1 MQYRTFGD
9 TGIQVSAL
17 GFGCGDVGGLMV
29 RGTVQERV
37 DAVAR
42 ALDAGITYFDTAS
55 MYGRGQSEINLG
67 AALRQL
73 KESAVIGTKARL
85 MPDDLADIK
94 AGVARSVEASLA
106 RLGSERVDLIQ
117 LHNQLSPRR
126 GTDIAVLTTE
136 DAMEVADAF
145 ETLHR
150 EGKVGAWGITALGHT
165 ATLHEVIDSG
175 RFNTAQT
182 SYNILNPS
190 SGGPVPDHHPHQDYE
205 RLAERAAEKGMGV
218 IAIRVLAAGALSGT
232 TARHALA
239 SPAPAPIGTGADLAE
254 DAALVQ
260 RFGFLWEEGYRQ
272 QKKADNPI
280 EAAIRFVI
288 ANPAISTALVG
299 LSSMEQLEQA
309 IQAAEK
315 GPLSGEAARTTAGRA
330 GGHGEEVRREAVD
343 IR

>member
-94 AGVARSVEASLA
+94 AGVVRSVEASLA

-165 ATLHEVIDSG
+165 ATLHQVIDSG

-182 SYNILNPS
+182 SYNILT
-190 SGGPVPDHHPHQDYE
+190 Q
-205 RLAERAAEKGMGV
+205 
-218 IAIRVLAAGALSGT
+218 
-232 TARHALA
+232 
-239 SPAPAPIGTGADLAE
+239 APA
-254 DAALVQ
+254 
-260 RFGFLWEEGYRQ
+260 
-272 QKKADNPI
+272 
-280 EAAIRFVI
+280 
-288 ANPAISTALVG
+288 
-299 LSSMEQLEQA
+299 
-309 IQAAEK
+309 
-315 GPLSGEAARTTAGRA
+315 GPCLTTIPTRTTRGWLSAPPTRA
-330 GGHGEEVRREAVD
+330 WAS
-343 IR
+343 

>member
-73 KESAVIGTKARL
+73 KETAVIGTKARL

-165 ATLHEVIDSG
+165 ATLHEVINSG

-205 RLAERAAEKGMGV
+205 RLAERAAAKGMGV
-218 IAIRVLAAGALSGT
+218 IAIRVLAAGALSGST
-232 TARHALA
+232 TRHALA

-260 RFGFLWEEGYRQ
+260 RFGFLWEEGY
-272 QKKADNPI
+272 ADNPV

-315 GPLSGEAARTTAGRA
+315 GPLSGEALERLQAAREDMGQ
-330 GGHGEEVRREAVD
+330 G
-343 IR
+343 

>member
-1 MQYRTFGD
+1 MHAIQNCFGD
-9 TGIQVSAL
+9 TGIQVWRHRHSGFAL

-73 KESAVIGTKARL
+73 KETAVIGTKARL

-94 AGVARSVEASLA
+94 AGVVRSVEASLA

-165 ATLHEVIDSG
+165 ATLHAG
-175 RFNTAQT
+175 
-182 SYNILNPS
+182 
-190 SGGPVPDHHPHQDYE
+190 HQQ
-205 RLAERAAEKGMGV
+205 RSV
-218 IAIRVLAAGALSGT
+218 Q
-232 TARHALA
+232 H
-239 SPAPAPIGTGADLAE
+239 GADQLQHLEPKLRRACP
-254 DAALVQ
+254 
-260 RFGFLWEEGYRQ
+260 G
-272 QKKADNPI
+272 P
-280 EAAIRFVI
+280 
-288 ANPAISTALVG
+288 PSPPG
-299 LSSMEQLEQA
+299 L
-309 IQAAEK
+309 
-315 GPLSGEAARTTAGRA
+315 
-330 GGHGEEVRREAVD
+330 REAG
-343 IR
+343 